1 MKKYTPICLIL
12 LLFFNCQSNDG
23 YQQINMNGDWYVKNI
38 KGGLTGTNE
47 TFEFG
52 VLKLSFDSSNM
63 SLTISKSNNIT
74 NSQEELF
81 YREFGLENSNL
92 TDSNYNISLIDGMK
106 TLFIN
111 NIKIGN
117 IEIKENSLLI
127 DKGIDLDGLLIELV
141 K

>member
-1 MKKYTPICLIL
+1 MYTPIYLIV
-12 LLFFNCQSNDG
+12 LLFFNCQSNYG
-23 YQQINMNGDWYVKNI
+23 YQQININGDWYVKNI
-38 KGGLTGTNE
+38 KGGLMGTNE
-47 TFEFG
+47 TYEVG

-92 TDSNYNISLIDGMK
+92 TDFNYNISLIDGMNI
-106 TLFIN
+106 LFIN

-117 IEIKENSLLI
+117 IEVKENSLLI

-141 K
+141 R